1 MCNVYQ
7 CTTHLTSLKTTDTRC
22 LKVDHLSLLTTTI
35 TTTAECIED
44 ARSREVQ
51 AP

>member
-7 CTTHLTSLKTTDTRC
+7 CTTHLTSLKTTDT
-22 LKVDHLSLLTTTI
+22 KVDHFSHLLSLLTTT
-35 TTTAECIED
+35 TTTTEGIED